1 MRSGVHTVCIK
12 IHKYPTHHYITYNH
26 CMMCTDQLTID
37 ALYNNGGLCLDQVVM
52 IWVHLKVEARCH
64 MGMAQL

>member
-1 MRSGVHTVCIK
+1 
-12 IHKYPTHHYITYNH
+12 
-26 CMMCTDQLTID
+26 MMCTDQLTID

-52 IWVHLKVEARCH
+52 IWVHLKVEAGCH